1 LVGKNRYKPEYRWLG
16 VLLGG
21 LSYSVVIN
29 VNNVFGKRVM
39 YISE

>member
-1 LVGKNRYKPEYRWLG
+1 MTRDERGENWLG

-29 VNNVFGKRVM
+29 VILTKKNK
-39 YISE
+39 